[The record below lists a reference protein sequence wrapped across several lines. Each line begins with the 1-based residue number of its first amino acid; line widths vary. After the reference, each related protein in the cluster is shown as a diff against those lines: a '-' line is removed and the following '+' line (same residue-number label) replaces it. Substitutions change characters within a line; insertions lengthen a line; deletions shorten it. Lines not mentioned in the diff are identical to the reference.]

1 MNLPSDV
8 SNPSRPL
15 AAMTDPG
22 VDWLLAQL
30 REVLDL
36 TSRAALRCLAPAFWQ
51 PRPGSV
57 FAAELA
63 NTELDVHGQPWGPQE
78 PTYAFEAT
86 WLSLVAV
93 EDFLTG
99 IRKLLEPPFPPVVP
113 KYGAA
118 ALCRS
123 VLESAATA
131 FWLSDPQLSV
141 RQRVARIYLLLW
153 DEHKTSVKNA
163 TKAFAAQALTAQE
176 VATAQAARD
185 ALLTHIDDLGLAR
198 VRQTVGGEA
207 LPSKTEKVTSLL
219 AGEVRAVHD
228 VVYSLYSGLA
238 HGDMTSI
245 LATRLGTGWTIT
257 PRQLT
262 QDVEMAVAALGILQ
276 ERLCLGGMGSSPRE
290 AANWFW
296 QHNAGRRLRDVHDRL
311 A

>member
-1 MNLPSDV
+1 MNLP
-8 SNPSRPL
+8 PRPPTPL
-15 AAMTDPG
+15 GAMTDPG
-22 VDWLLAQL
+22 ADWLLAQL

-36 TSRAALRCLAPAFWQ
+36 TSRAALRRLDPAFWQ

-63 NTELDVHGQPWGPQE
+63 NTEVDVHGAPWGPQE
-78 PTYAFEAT
+78 PTMAFEMAQ
-86 WLSLVAV
+86 LSLVAV
-93 EDFLTG
+93 EDFLTA
-99 IRKLLEPPFPPVVP
+99 IRKLLEPPFPPYVP

-123 VLESAATA
+123 VLESAANA
-131 FWLSDPQLSV
+131 FWLADPRLTV
-141 RQRVARIYLLLW
+141 RQRVARVYLVLW
-153 DEHKTSVKNA
+153 DEHNTAVKNA
-163 TKAFAAQALTAQE
+163 TKALAAKALTAQE
-176 VATAQAARD
+176 VATARADRD
-185 ALLTHIDDLGLAR
+185 ALLTRIDDLGLGYTKKPR
-198 VRQTVGGEA
+198 TVGGEA
-207 LPSKTEKVTSLL
+207 LPTKTEKVTALL

-228 VVYSLYSGLA
+228 VVYSLYSGFA

-245 LATRLGTGWTIT
+245 LASRLGTGWTIT

-262 QDVEMAVAALGILQ
+262 QDVEMAVAAVGILQ

-296 QHNAGRRLRDVHDRL
+296 QHNAGRRLRAVRDRL